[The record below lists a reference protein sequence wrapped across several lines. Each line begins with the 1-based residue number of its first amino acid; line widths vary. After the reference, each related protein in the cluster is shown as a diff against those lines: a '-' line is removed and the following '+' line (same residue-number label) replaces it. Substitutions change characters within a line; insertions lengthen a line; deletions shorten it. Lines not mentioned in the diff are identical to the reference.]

1 MNISAPTEVHA
12 WPSREEG
19 HSPLE
24 YSFIQVLLAGGG
36 GGGRIGRD
44 GGKEEGWEGERE
56 GRGKEVIEG
65 QGEGEGKGGKRRRKG
80 GGKKRG
86 ER

>member
-24 YSFIQVLLAGGG
+24 YSFIHVLLAGGE
-36 GGGRIGRD
+36 IGRD
-44 GGKEEGWEGERE
+44 GGGEEEGWERERE
-56 GRGKEVIEG
+56 GRVIEG
-65 QGEGEGKGGKRRRKG
+65 
-80 GGKKRG
+80 
-86 ER
+86 